1 MDKKLPICIVLVM
14 LMSCFSCKQP
24 QQPTEDADMDTQ
36 WVDSSQ
42 HLYQYG
48 ICIDSLDVKE
58 YLMKNGD
65 NPASIF
71 SGLGFTAL
79 KADSI
84 SRASTHVL
92 DPTKLRAGM
101 HYYTFSTVDSLE
113 TIRYIAFAK
122 SLTDYA
128 VIDLTGDTIN
138 AYEFNKPITLK
149 KKYTEGVLNSSLW
162 NVIKANGGDPYL
174 AIKISDVYA
183 WQIDFFDI
191 KDGDSFKVLYNEAY
205 IDDTTALSIASI
217 EGAIF
222 THQGKEFVAIPFT
235 QDSIFEYF
243 DEEGNS
249 LRKAFLKAPLDFFR
263 ITSRFTN
270 ARFHPILK
278 RYRAHHG
285 VDYAAPT
292 GTPVRSIGAGTVIAK
307 GYQNGGGNFLKVKH
321 NSVYTTTYMHLSRF
335 AKGIQVGSHV
345 QQGQEIAYVG
355 STGLSTGP
363 HLDFRVHKNGQPIDP
378 LKMEATVICRNA
390 ISGDTLRL
398 DAEAVLLATGR
409 KPNTESLNLQAAGIR
424 TTNRGAIE
432 VDSKL
437 RTNIP
442 NIWAIGDVHGGL
454 QFTYLSLDDYRIIRE
469 ELFGNGFRSLDDR
482 EAVAYSV
489 FIDPPLAHVGLNE
502 TQARK
507 MEKNIKVAS
516 LPAAAMPRTRTI
528 EQTDGLLKAVVDAD
542 TGKILG
548 CTLFCAE
555 SSEVINTVSLAM
567 RLGQDYTF
575 LRDSI
580 FTHPSMSEALNDLF
594 GLIK

>member
-249 LRKAFLKAPLDFFR
+249 IRKALLKAPLDFFR

-363 HLDFRVHKNGQPIDP
+363 HLDFRVHKKGQPIDP
-378 LKMEATVICRNA
+378 LKMEAPPSEPVKPAYRDSFAFVKRQI
-390 ISGDTLRL
+390 L
-398 DAEAVLLATGR
+398 AE
-409 KPNTESLNLQAAGIR
+409 I
-424 TTNRGAIE
+424 
-432 VDSKL
+432 DSF
-437 RTNIP
+437 
-442 NIWAIGDVHGGL
+442 H
-454 QFTYLSLDDYRIIRE
+454 
-469 ELFGNGFRSLDDR
+469 
-482 EAVAYSV
+482 VA
-489 FIDPPLAHVGLNE
+489 
-502 TQARK
+502 
-507 MEKNIKVAS
+507 
-516 LPAAAMPRTRTI
+516 
-528 EQTDGLLKAVVDAD
+528 
-542 TGKILG
+542 
-548 CTLFCAE
+548 
-555 SSEVINTVSLAM
+555 TVSKASVI
-567 RLGQDYTF
+567 YEK
-575 LRDSI
+575 DSI
-580 FTHPSMSEALNDLF
+580 NHLNN
-594 GLIK
+594 